1 VQRLRR
7 TKAVGAASAMAL
19 VIAALAFG
27 LVSVVAG
34 PTQSPRFMLTS
45 GTGFTLTSTIYT
57 TPSGPYPATTCSG
70 TPDLLYPGVT
80 RCDVFTVHNTVSVPI
95 TVQSITTTLNSSYP
109 APPAVCGGINLT
121 LPSFSGS
128 FTVAG
133 GGTANLP
140 GVPIALKDSGT
151 NQDACENFTY
161 HFLYS
166 GTAQYTDATT
176 TVLTSSPNP
185 SASGHSVTFTATVT
199 ANNASSDPSGPTG
212 TVTFN
217 KCPTAAC
224 GTTASLGTGTI
235 GAGGKATFSTSS
247 LPVGTTYVEAVYPGA
262 STNFTGSTS
271 NVVAQV
277 VPGATIGTTTA
288 LTSTPNPSALGNP
301 VTLTATVTKTSGSGT
316 PTGTVRFYLGSTSN
330 PPIGTGTLN
339 ASGKATF
346 VTSSLPVGTDSLY
359 AVYAGDT
366 NFSGST
372 SPVRSQ
378 VVIGPPGTCT
388 GTYSNSIIGN
398 RFFPLINGTNG
409 SDFIYAV
416 GGDYLINGYYGNDC
430 LVAGNGDNLIADGNG
445 NDVVITGNDESAIW
459 VGNGNDQII
468 VGNGSNSI
476 ITGNGIDSVTVGN
489 GSGNRVIVGNGA
501 DSVAV
506 GSGSH
511 NTVTL
516 GSGAD
521 IVTIATPGSHDTING
536 SSGNETIH
544 LGGGTYN
551 TYNTYKGGKGK
562 NTCHLPTPPSSWHG
576 TPAAYYHDTI
586 TNCTVVTP

>member
-1 VQRLRR
+1 
-7 TKAVGAASAMAL
+7 MAL
-19 VIAALAFG
+19 VIASLVFG
-27 LVSVVAG
+27 LASVVAG
-34 PTQSPRFMLTS
+34 PKQSPQFMLTS
-45 GTGFTLTSTIYT
+45 GTGFAITSTTYS
-57 TPSGPYPATTCSG
+57 TPSGPYPASTCSRS
-70 TPDLLYPGVT
+70 PALLYPGIT
-80 RCDVFTVHNTVSVPI
+80 RCDVFTVHNNLSVPI
-95 TVQSITTTLNSSYP
+95 KVQNITTALDGSRP
-109 APPAVCGGINLT
+109 APPAVCTGSNLT
-121 LPSFSGS
+121 LPTFSGS
-128 FTVAG
+128 FAVTG
-133 GGTANLP
+133 GSTANLP

-151 NQDACENFTY
+151 NQDVCENFTY
-161 HFLYS
+161 HFVYS
-166 GTAQYTDATT
+166 GSARYTDATS

-199 ANNASSDPSGPTG
+199 ANNASSDPSLPTG

-224 GTTASLGTGTI
+224 GTTTSLGTGSI

-277 VPGATIGTTTA
+277 VTGATIGTTTA
-288 LTSTPNPSALGNP
+288 LTSTPKPSALGNP
-301 VTLTATVTKTSGSGT
+301 VTVAATVTKTSGSGT
-316 PTGTVRFYLGSTSN
+316 PTGTVRFSLGSTSN

-339 ASGKATF
+339 ASGQATL
-346 VTSSLPVGTDSLY
+346 VTSSLPAGTDNLY

-372 SPVRSQ
+372 SPVHIQ

-388 GTYSNSIIGN
+388 GTYSTSIIGN
-398 RFFPLINGTNG
+398 PFFPFINGTNG

-416 GGDYLINGYYGNDC
+416 GGDYALNGHNGNDC
-430 LVAGNGDNLIADGNG
+430 LVAGNGDNRIADGNG

-501 DSVAV
+501 DPVAV
-506 GSGSH
+506 GTGSH

-521 IVTIATPGSHDTING
+521 IVTIATPGSHNTING
-536 SSGNETIH
+536 GSGNETIH

-551 TYNTYKGGKGK
+551 TYKGGTGK
-562 NTCHLPTPPSSWHG
+562 NTCHVPTPPPSWHG

>member
-1 VQRLRR
+1 VI
-7 TKAVGAASAMAL
+7 AL
-19 VIAALAFG
+19 VIAALVFG
-27 LVSVVAG
+27 LASVVAG
-34 PTQSPRFMLTS
+34 PKRSPQFMLTS
-45 GTGFTLTSTIYT
+45 GTSFAITSTIY
-57 TPSGPYPATTCSG
+57 PSPACSG
-70 TPDLLYPGVT
+70 TPALLYPGTT
-80 RCDVFTVHNTVSVPI
+80 RCDVFTVHSNLSAPI
-95 TVQSITTTLNSSYP
+95 TVTGITTVLNSSYQ
-109 APPAVCGGINLT
+109 APPAVCGGTNLT
-121 LPSFSGS
+121 LPTFSGS
-128 FTVAG
+128 VTVAG
-133 GGTANLP
+133 GGIANLP
-140 GVPIALKDSGT
+140 GVPIALKDNGT

-166 GTAQYTDATT
+166 GTAQYTDATS

-199 ANNASSDPSGPTG
+199 ANNTSSDPSLPSG
-212 TVTFN
+212 TVTFY

-224 GTTASLGTGTI
+224 GTTTSLGTGTI

-277 VPGATIGTTTA
+277 VTGATIGTTTA
-288 LTSTPNPSALGNP
+288 LTSTPNPSALGNS
-301 VTLTATVTKTSGSGT
+301 VYLTATVTKTSGSGT

-330 PPIGTGTLN
+330 SPIGTGTLN
-339 ASGKATF
+339 SSGKATF
-346 VTSSLPVGTDSLY
+346 VTSSLPAGTDHLY
-359 AVYAGDT
+359 AIYAGDT

-372 SPVRSQ
+372 SPVRFQ

-388 GTYSNSIIGN
+388 GSYSNSIIGN
-398 RFFPLINGTNG
+398 PFFPFINGTNG
-409 SDFIYAV
+409 NDFIYAV
-416 GGDYLINGYYGNDC
+416 GGDYALNGHNGNDC
-430 LVAGNGDNLIADGNG
+430 LVAGNGDNRITDGNG

-476 ITGNGIDSVTVGN
+476 ITGNGIDSVTAGN

-511 NTVTL
+511 NTVSL

-521 IVTIATPGSHDTING
+521 IVTITTPGGHETING
-536 SSGNETIH
+536 GSGNETIH
-544 LGGGTYN
+544 LGGG

-576 TPAAYYHDTI
+576 MPAAYYHDTI